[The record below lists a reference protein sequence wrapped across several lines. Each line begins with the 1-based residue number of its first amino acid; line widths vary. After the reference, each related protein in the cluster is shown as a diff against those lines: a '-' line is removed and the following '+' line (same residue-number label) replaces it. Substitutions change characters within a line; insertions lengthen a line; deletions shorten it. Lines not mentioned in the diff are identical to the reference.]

1 MDSINQQQ
9 PEENHKDLQGTE
21 AGKKIKEL
29 ADIAKSGVIDKK

>member
-1 MDSINQQQ
+1 MDSINKQQ

-29 ADIAKSGVIDKK
+29 AIHLLIGLIDIS